1 MTSLSSSREIRT
13 GARGQNSPVGTYQR
27 MLTLSKGIREG
38 YHYMRIFPGQLN
50 KKRNSRREKKKKITK
65 INKGAGRSI
74 FRFPSIN
81 ELDNCQEHSKGPSY
95 SQLQLTVNPQINK
108 NFKTNKEG
116 LRHEVPF
123 HFNQNLAAIP
133 NSKFASGL
141 K

>member
-50 KKRNSRREKKKKITK
+50 KKRISRREKKKKKITK

-74 FRFPSIN
+74 FRFPSII

-95 SQLQLTVNPQINK
+95 SQL
-108 NFKTNKEG
+108 
-116 LRHEVPF
+116 
-123 HFNQNLAAIP
+123 
-133 NSKFASGL
+133 
-141 K
+141 